1 MRLTATV
8 ERTAH
13 ADLRVYRDGHAPVV
27 GALPAVA
34 YLKDLGP
41 IGAPTLDFASGSGDF
56 GYAYGLIARR
66 QGSGSSHAFVHV
78 WKQENGHWQLLGELL
93 TPVASDTHH

>member
-1 MRLTATV
+1 MPTCACIAMDTPPSS
-8 ERTAH
+8 AH
-13 ADLRVYRDGHAPVV
+13 CPRS
-27 GALPAVA
+27 VA